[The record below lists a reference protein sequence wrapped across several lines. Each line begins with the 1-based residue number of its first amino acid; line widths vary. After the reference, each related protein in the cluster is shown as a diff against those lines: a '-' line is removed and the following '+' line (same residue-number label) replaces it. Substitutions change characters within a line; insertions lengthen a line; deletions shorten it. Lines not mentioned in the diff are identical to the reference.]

1 MSEAPLPDFPHAEP
15 QGNIHTQVAMEA
27 LEVGE
32 FLGKIHRAAIAYTP
46 ARTFVHPPDPWH
58 FRPPLPFLLLARIAS
73 PDPRG
78 EAVRVSS
85 VDREATSVEIDSG
98 LRLGCPECGANL
110 QHAGGCTRCAECGYS
125 QCE

>member
-1 MSEAPLPDFPHAEP
+1 
-15 QGNIHTQVAMEA
+15 MEA
-27 LEVGE
+27 LYVAK
-32 FLGKIHRAAIAYTP
+32 FLGKIHRPTRGSTRATTRP
-46 ARTFVHPPDPWH
+46 DSPDPWH

-85 VDREATSVEIDSG
+85 VERAATSVEIDSG
-98 LRLGCPECGANL
+98 LHLGCPECGAGV
-110 QHAGGCTRCAECGYS
+110 QHARGRTRCANCGYS